1 MSGKKGMKTKKLLES
16 FLPYYGRYKKIL
28 IFDLFC
34 AALTTLGELIL
45 PLMLRYIT
53 NQGMQDLASMTAG
66 IVIRIGGLYMEHVK
80 GAISFDHVSF
90 EYPDDHVPV
99 LEDINITVRPGER
112 IALVGPSGG
121 GKTTMCN
128 LLPRFYDTTSGSI
141 TIDGQDIKNVTLQSL
156 RSNIGVVQQDVY
168 LFSGSVYENISYGRP
183 GATRE
188 EVMEAAKLA
197 GAHEFITELQDGYD
211 TYVGERGVKLS
222 GGQKQ
227 RISIARVFL
236 KNPAIL
242 ILDEATSALD
252 NESEY
257 LVSQSL
263 EKLAVGRTTL
273 TIAHRLTTIQGADR
287 ILVLAGNKI
296 VEEGNHEQLLEKKGM
311 YYQLYTTANRLNQGI
326 A

>member
-1 MSGKKGMKTKKLLES
+1 M
-16 FLPYYGRYKKIL
+16 
-28 IFDLFC
+28 
-34 AALTTLGELIL
+34 
-45 PLMLRYIT
+45 
-53 NQGMQDLASMTAG
+53 
-66 IVIRIGGLYMEHVK
+66 
-80 GAISFDHVSF
+80 
-90 EYPDDHVPV
+90 PV
-99 LEDINITVRPGER
+99 LEDINLLVKPGER

-121 GKTTMCN
+121 GKTTLCN
-128 LLPRFYDTTSGSI
+128 LLPRFYDATTGSI
-141 TIDGQDIKNVTLQSL
+141 SIDGHDIRGVTLKSL

-168 LFSGSVYENISYGRP
+168 LFSGSVFENISYGRP
-183 GATRE
+183 GATRQ
-188 EVMEAAKLA
+188 EVVEAARLA
-197 GAHEFITELQDGYD
+197 GAHDFISELQDGYD

-257 LVSQSL
+257 MVSRSL
-263 EKLAVGRTTL
+263 EKLAKGRTTI

-287 ILVLAGNKI
+287 ILVLSGSRI
-296 VEEGNHEQLLEKKGM
+296 VEEGNHEDLLARKGM

>member
-1 MSGKKGMKTKKLLES
+1 
-16 FLPYYGRYKKIL
+16 
-28 IFDLFC
+28 
-34 AALTTLGELIL
+34 
-45 PLMLRYIT
+45 
-53 NQGMQDLASMTAG
+53 MT
-66 IVIRIGGLYMEHVK
+66 
-80 GAISFDHVSF
+80 
-90 EYPDDHVPV
+90 
-99 LEDINITVRPGER
+99 
-112 IALVGPSGG
+112 
-121 GKTTMCN
+121 CN
-128 LLPRFYDTTSGSI
+128 LLPRFYDATTGSI
-141 TIDGQDIKNVTLQSL
+141 SIDGHDIRGVTLKSL

-168 LFSGSVYENISYGRP
+168 LFSGSVFENISYGRP
-183 GATRE
+183 GATRQ
-188 EVMEAAKLA
+188 EVVEAARLA
-197 GAHEFITELQDGYD
+197 GAHDFISELQDGYD

-257 LVSQSL
+257 MVSRSL
-263 EKLAVGRTTL
+263 EKLAKGRTTI

-287 ILVLAGNKI
+287 ILVLSGSRI
-296 VEEGNHEQLLEKKGM
+296 VEEGNHEDLLARKGM

>member
-1 MSGKKGMKTKKLLES
+1 M
-16 FLPYYGRYKKIL
+16 
-28 IFDLFC
+28 
-34 AALTTLGELIL
+34 
-45 PLMLRYIT
+45 
-53 NQGMQDLASMTAG
+53 
-66 IVIRIGGLYMEHVK
+66 
-80 GAISFDHVSF
+80 
-90 EYPDDHVPV
+90 PV
-99 LEDINITVRPGER
+99 LEDINLLVKPGER

-121 GKTTMCN
+121 GKTTLCN
-128 LLPRFYDTTSGSI
+128 LLPRFYDATTGSI
-141 TIDGQDIKNVTLQSL
+141 SIDGHDIRGVTLKSL

-168 LFSGSVYENISYGRP
+168 LFSGSVFENISYGRP
-183 GATRE
+183 GATRQ
-188 EVMEAAKLA
+188 EVVEAARLA
-197 GAHEFITELQDGYD
+197 GAHECISELQDGYE

-257 LVSQSL
+257 MVSRSL
-263 EKLAVGRTTL
+263 EKLAKGRTTI

-287 ILVLAGNKI
+287 ILVLSGSRI
-296 VEEGNHEQLLEKKGM
+296 VEEGNHEDLLARKGM